1 LDASSVD
8 SSEDDDSDE
17 GYISPSILVV
27 VKGKGKAVVAPRQ
40 ALASVVIADVE
51 GGALD

>member
-1 LDASSVD
+1 MD

-17 GYISPSILVV
+17 GYISPSFLVV
-27 VKGKGKAVVAPRQ
+27 VKGKGKGKGKAVVAPRQ
-40 ALASVVIADVE
+40 ALASVVIDDVE